1 MSMPSER
8 NPVRAHQRG
17 TLTAREQ
24 EILALLTAGDS
35 VRDIA
40 AQLGITT
47 GTAASHV
54 RSIYRKIGAKPA
66 NERDD
71 DVLTRREHE
80 VLALLAAGNST
91 PDIAAQLAVSSGTV
105 KTHLTNV
112 YRKIGAKNRVQAA
125 RYYLDQLA
133 PASEA

>member
-1 MSMPSER
+1 MPSER

-24 EILALLTAGDS
+24 EILVLLTAGDS
-35 VRDIA
+35 TRDIA

-54 RSIYRKIGAKPA
+54 RSLYRKIGAQPA
-66 NERDD
+66 RERPE
-71 DVLTRREHE
+71 VLTRRERDI
-80 VLALLAAGNST
+80 LALVAAGNST

-105 KTHLTNV
+105 KSHLTNV